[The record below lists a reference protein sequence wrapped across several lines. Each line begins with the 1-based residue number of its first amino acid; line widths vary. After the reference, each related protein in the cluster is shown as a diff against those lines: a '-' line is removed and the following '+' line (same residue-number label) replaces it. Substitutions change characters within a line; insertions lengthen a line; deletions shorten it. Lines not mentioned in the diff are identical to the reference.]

1 MTHTEAKEK
10 TSMNRICIQIICIK
24 EKKIQYQFFSKLV
37 GLPGFEPGTYRVRI
51 VEYFDMP
58 LEIDWS

>member
-1 MTHTEAKEK
+1 
-10 TSMNRICIQIICIK
+10 MNRTCIQIICIK
-24 EKKIQYQFFSKLV
+24 EKKKFQYPIFSKLV

>member
-1 MTHTEAKEK
+1 
-10 TSMNRICIQIICIK
+10 MNRTCIQIICIK